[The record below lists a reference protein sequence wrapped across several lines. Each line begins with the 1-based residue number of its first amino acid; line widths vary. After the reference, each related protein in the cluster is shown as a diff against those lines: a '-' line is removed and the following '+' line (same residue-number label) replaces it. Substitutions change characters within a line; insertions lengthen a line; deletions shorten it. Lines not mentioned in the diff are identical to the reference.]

1 MKIKIIFWDFD
12 GVIIS
17 SLKIREMGFRA
28 VLKNYPKNQ
37 IESLIKYHRE
47 NSGWSRYVKFEYF
60 FKKIRKE
67 RFTKNDILKL
77 AKSYSNSC

>member
-1 MKIKIIFWDFD
+1 
-12 GVIIS
+12 
-17 SLKIREMGFRA
+17 MGFRA

-60 FKKIRKE
+60 FKKSGKKDLLKI
-67 RFTKNDILKL
+67 DILKL
-77 AKSYSNSC
+77 AKSYSNS